1 MAGRRTFRKRVI
13 GYRGTWLQVRRRR
26 HGVGGW
32 CRAFVRFVGPVEWA
46 ASCATCRTR
55 GDLDCRTGFSREGV
69 NRFAAK
75 FRQSALASSRLKP
88 VPLHDRVHSR
98 GLPPLGNLPGRNQVN
113 AALSGTGFS
122 REGVNRFAAISRQ
135 SALASSRLKPVPL
148 HDSVHSRG
156 SPPLGNLLGGNWLNA
171 ALSGTGFS
179 REGVN
184 RFAAKFRLSA
194 LASSRLKPVAL
205 HDSVHSR
212 GSPPLGNLPGGNW
225 LNAALSGTGFSRE
238 GVRQHNENGTHSY
251 RLFPG

>member
-1 MAGRRTFRKRVI
+1 MG
-13 GYRGTWLQVRRRR
+13 GSGTWSQVRRGR
-26 HGVGGW
+26 HGVGAW
-32 CRAFVRFVGPVEWA
+32 CRTFVRFVGPVEWA

-55 GDLDCRTGFSREGV
+55 GDLDCRTGFSRVGV

-75 FRQSALASSRLKP
+75 F
-88 VPLHDRVHSR
+88 
-98 GLPPLGNLPGRNQVN
+98 
-113 AALSGTGFS
+113 
-122 REGVNRFAAISRQ
+122 RQ

-238 GVRQHNENGTHSY
+238 RAGQHNENGTHSY

>member
-1 MAGRRTFRKRVI
+1 M

-26 HGVGGW
+26 HGVGAW
-32 CRAFVRFVGPVEWA
+32 CRAFVRFVGPVEWE

-75 FRQSALASSRLKP
+75 FRQSARASSRLKP

-98 GLPPLGNLPGRNQVN
+98 RLPPLGKLPG
-113 AALSGTGFS
+113 G
-122 REGVNRFAAISRQ
+122 
-135 SALASSRLKPVPL
+135 
-148 HDSVHSRG
+148 D
-156 SPPLGNLLGGNWLNA
+156 WLNA

-184 RFAAKFRLSA
+184 RFAAKLRQSA
-194 LASSRLKPVAL
+194 RASSRLKPVPL
-205 HDSVHSR
+205 HDRVHPR
-212 GSPPLGNLPGGNW
+212 GLPPLGNLPGGNW

-238 GVRQHNENGTHSY
+238 GVGQHNENGKRSY